1 MLNLYE
7 NIRTEK
13 HYNKF
18 QIGEMLFAEYTCP
31 IEEESVSI
39 WTHTDYIV
47 HVISGKKIWHTTDGS
62 WNAEAGQTLFF
73 KKGAAIIDQF
83 FDAEFCLFLFF
94 IPDNFIR
101 EILKEIGD
109 EIISTP
115 LLVSTQDSAIRV
127 NNDVALSAFFQ
138 SMQIYFSAAKKPSPS
153 LLKLK
158 LKELILSILLSKSN
172 PALTSYF
179 LSLGKMTVPIIS
191 EIMEANFRYNL
202 SLENFAELCH
212 RSLSSFKRDFEKLYR
227 ETPGRWLLKKRL
239 EYAAVL
245 LRNETMNISQIIFEC
260 GFEDLSHFS
269 KVFKEKYGISP
280 TDFRKKRQR
289 L

>member
-31 IEEESVSI
+31 IEEESVGI
-39 WTHTDYIV
+39 WTHTDYLV
-47 HVISGKKIWHTTDGS
+47 HVISGKKIWHTVNGS
-62 WNAEAGQTLFF
+62 WNAEAGETLFF

-83 FDAEFCLFLFF
+83 FDAEFCLYLFF

-101 EILKEIGD
+101 EILKENRE
-109 EIISTP
+109 EIVRTP
-115 LLVSTQDSAIRV
+115 FLVPTQASAIRV
-127 NNDVALSAFFQ
+127 KNDVALSAFFQ
-138 SMQIYFSAAKKPSPS
+138 SMQTYFSSAEKPSPS

-158 LKELILSILLSKSN
+158 LKELILSILVSRSN

-179 LSLGKMTVPIIS
+179 HSLGKTTVPVIS
-191 EIMEANFRYNL
+191 EIMETNFRYNL

-212 RSLSSFKRDFEKLYR
+212 KSLSTFKRDFEKQYR

-269 KVFKEKYGISP
+269 RAFKNKFGLSP
-280 TDFRKKRQR
+280 SEFRNKQIRK
-289 L
+289 